1 MTTPVAITLNTAS
14 ASIDS
19 PAADAGDGFPFADI
33 LALISQPGS
42 KQALIQALQQ
52 PEGQTPTGPHSA
64 LLSRLSQMSATQRQA
79 LLASLENQRDQR
91 LDPAEI
97 VAAARQTPALTIPD
111 HPQKI
116 VPETADATTQ
126 QAIAALLAM
135 LPPRADAPSQ
145 TFTPGSVRTGDGD
158 DLMRLL
164 SPRRGAPESSLTSLL
179 GNANATNARPDA
191 LTQRADIAPL
201 LSAKASPTTPGINTL
216 DTASSLVSLNT
227 PERRSLSHDLQPG
240 HSAQAITPTALH
252 AAPTPATPQLSATP
266 LASAATASAPL
277 LNAPLGSGEWQQAL
291 GQQVLMFARNGQH
304 QAELRLHPQDL
315 GAVQITL
322 RLDDNQAQ
330 LHMAAAHGQ
339 VRAALEAALPH
350 LRTALAESGIQLGQS
365 SIGSEAQSQ
374 WGNGQQQGQ
383 APQPD
388 ATPFIVADNAV
399 PTPLD
404 AVAPTTVRRPLGAV
418 DISV

>member
-14 ASIDS
+14 ASTDS

-42 KQALIQALQQ
+42 KQALIRALQQ
-52 PEGQTPTGPHSA
+52 PEGQIPTGPHSA

-79 LLASLENQRDQR
+79 LLASLENQHGLQ

-97 VAAARQTPALTIPD
+97 VASSRQPPALTTSD

-116 VPETADATTQ
+116 TPESPDVTTQ

-135 LPPRADAPSQ
+135 LPPRADGSSQ
-145 TFTPGSVRTGDGD
+145 TFTPGITHAGDGD
-158 DLMRLL
+158 GLMHLI
-164 SPRRGAPESSLTSLL
+164 SPHRGAPESSLASLL
-179 GNANATNARPDA
+179 GSGHPDTPNA
-191 LTQRADIAPL
+191 L
-201 LSAKASPTTPGINTL
+201 PTTPGINTL
-216 DTASSLVSLNT
+216 DTASSLVSLDT
-227 PERRSLSHDLQPG
+227 QESRSLPHDLQPG

-252 AAPTPATPQLSATP
+252 AVPMSAIPQVNATP
-266 LASAATASAPL
+266 LASAATTSAPL

-330 LHMAAAHGQ
+330 LHMAAAHSQ

-365 SIGSEAQSQ
+365 SIGSQAQSQ

-383 APQPD
+383 APHPD
-388 ATPFIVADNAV
+388 ATPFIVADNTI
-399 PTPLD
+399 PTPLES
-404 AVAPTTVRRPLGAV
+404 VVPTTVRRHLGAV

>member
-14 ASIDS
+14 ASTDS

-79 LLASLENQRDQR
+79 LLASLENQHGQR

-97 VAAARQTPALTIPD
+97 AAAARQTPALTTSD

-116 VPETADATTQ
+116 APETADATTQ

-145 TFTPGSVRTGDGD
+145 TFTPGSARTGDGD

-164 SPRRGAPESSLTSLL
+164 SPRRGAQESPLASLL
-179 GNANATNARPDA
+179 GNANARPDA

-227 PERRSLSHDLQPG
+227 PDRRSLPHDLQPS

-252 AAPTPATPQLSATP
+252 AAPLPATPQLSATP

-399 PTPLD
+399 STPLD
-404 AVAPTTVRRPLGAV
+404 AVAPTTVRRHLGAV